1 MRWRASGDHDST
13 LILDHSHRQYN
24 NINANANASA
34 TTTTITQK
42 KVSRL
47 TLVDLAGSERTK
59 KTSAGGAAMRE
70 AAAINKSLSA
80 LAQVVGA
87 LARGDAHVPFRRV
100 AFFCWLL
107 CLLPATNGATC
118 LERFCAHTT
127 P

>member
-24 NINANANASA
+24 NINANANA
-34 TTTTITQK
+34 TTTTITHK

-87 LARGDAHVPFRRV
+87 LARGDAHVPFR
-100 AFFCWLL
+100 
-107 CLLPATNGATC
+107 
-118 LERFCAHTT
+118 
-127 P
+127 